1 MLGRVR
7 PLRYSINVSLDGC
20 VDHAAFGRGG
30 TEALHRHATE
40 NFERSD
46 ALLFGRVTYELMEAG
61 FRAEA
66 ESGTSTDPFVAA
78 IHATPKHVVSSTLE
92 VVDWNAE
99 LLRGDLAQGVARLK
113 EQPGSGV
120 LVGGVRLPLALAGL
134 GLVDEYEL
142 VVHPVVV
149 GRGPTL
155 LAGLPEVLDLRQV
168 GSEDLGDGIT
178 AVRYEPVG

>member
-1 MLGRVR
+1 MLSGVR

-30 TEALHRHATE
+30 TEALHRRAFE
-40 NFERSD
+40 NFERND

-66 ESGTSTDPFVAA
+66 ESGSDDPFVTT
-78 IHATPKHVVSSTLE
+78 IHTTPKHVVSSTLDH
-92 VVDWNAE
+92 VDWNAE
-99 LLRGDLAQGVARLK
+99 LLRGDLTEGVTRLK
-113 EQPGSGV
+113 EQPGTGV
-120 LVGGVRLPLALAGL
+120 LVGGVRLPLALAAL

-155 LAGLPEVLDLRQV
+155 LAGLPQVLDLRQV
-168 GSEDLGDGIT
+168 ASEDLGEGIT
-178 AVRYEPVG
+178 AVRYAPVR

>member
-1 MLGRVR
+1 MR

-20 VDHAAFGRGG
+20 VDHAAFGG
-30 TEALHRHATE
+30 TEAVQAVLHRHATD
-40 NFERSD
+40 NLDRVD
-46 ALLFGRVTYELMEAG
+46 GLVFGRVTYELMEAG

-78 IHATPKHVVSSTLE
+78 VHAARKHVVSRTLE
-92 VVDWNAE
+92 HVDWNAE
-99 LLRGDLAQGVARLK
+99 LVRGDLAEAVTRLK
-113 EQPGSGV
+113 QQPGTG
-120 LVGGVRLPLALAGL
+120 LLLGGVELPLSLAAL

-155 LAGLPEVLDLRQV
+155 LAGLPAALDLRLV
-168 GSEDLGDGIT
+168 DREELGNGVV
-178 AVRYEPVG
+178 AQRYEPRR